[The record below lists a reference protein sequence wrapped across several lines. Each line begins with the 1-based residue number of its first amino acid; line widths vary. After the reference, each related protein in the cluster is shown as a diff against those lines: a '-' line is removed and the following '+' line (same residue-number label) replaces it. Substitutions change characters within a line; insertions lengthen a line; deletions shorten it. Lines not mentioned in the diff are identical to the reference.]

1 MIVNKDVGFRDG
13 VLTINNLR
21 HSVSEL
27 APGIG
32 VDPVPVEGST
42 AAVMSGGVYS
52 ALQTKLNRDGIYVN
66 GENLNFT

>member
-32 VDPVPVEGST
+32 VDPVPVEDST